1 MKGINLNR
9 VILGGLAAGVLIWL
23 LEGVSSMF
31 YATDLQ
37 AAMTA
42 HSMSMEVGASTVVL
56 SIVVSL
62 ILGFTLVFL
71 YAAVRPR
78 FGPGPKTAACVA
90 VTLWCGGYL
99 LSLTAYQMFGL
110 FPVKILVLWAVV
122 GLVEMILAANLG
134 AWLYKEG

>member
-9 VILGGLAAGVLIWL
+9 VILGGVAAGLLIWL

-42 HSMSMEVGASTVVL
+42 HNLSMEIGASTVVL

-62 ILGFTLVFL
+62 MLGFVLVFF
-71 YAAVRPR
+71 YAAVRTR

-90 VTLWCGGYL
+90 IALWCGGHL
-99 LSLTAYQMFGL
+99 LSLIAYQMFGL

-122 GLVEMILAANLG
+122 GLVEMILAASLG
-134 AWLYKEG
+134 AWLYKES